1 MHKEEIEEVFQYTG
15 LSFKP
20 QEMYLMGGFI
30 GQSVISSKNFKRS
43 VGCVDII

>member
-1 MHKEEIEEVFQYTG
+1 MLKNKSYDWIKKKF
-15 LSFKP
+15 L

-30 GQSVISSKNFKRS
+30 GQSVMSSKNFKWS